1 MGKLLSYL
9 DYILSVLPTELD
21 DSRHPIHVIKKGSG
35 KTHHGDTVAKIWI
48 AEDGKKKIEV
58 EWSELPP
65 DDETNIRAL
74 ISMNWNGLI
83 AEIELMKIR
92 RNIIHDKFKD
102 AKVGIKKLD
111 FKALFFKLIKGM
123 KNCVMLKL

>member
-1 MGKLLSYL
+1 M
-9 DYILSVLPTELD
+9 
-21 DSRHPIHVIKKGSG
+21 DSRGRKEEDRSG
-35 KTHHGDTVAKIWI
+35 MVGTAT
-48 AEDGKKKIEV
+48 
-58 EWSELPP
+58 

-111 FKALFFKLIKGM
+111 FNCKRGMMAVFLTDGREVLVPVSLFPEIKELRKKEREDYLIMEGQFFSFAAISDIYSIAD
-123 KNCVMLKL
+123 VLRA

>member
-9 DYILSVLPTELD
+9 DYFLSVLPTELD

-48 AEDGKKKIEV
+48 AEGGKKKIEV

-83 AEIELMKIR
+83 AEI
-92 RNIIHDKFKD
+92 
-102 AKVGIKKLD
+102 
-111 FKALFFKLIKGM
+111 
-123 KNCVMLKL
+123 